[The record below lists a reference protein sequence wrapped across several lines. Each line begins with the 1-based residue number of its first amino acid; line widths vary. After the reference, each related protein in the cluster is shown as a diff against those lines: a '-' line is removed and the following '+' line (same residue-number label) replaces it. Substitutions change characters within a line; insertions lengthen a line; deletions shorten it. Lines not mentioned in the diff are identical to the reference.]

1 VSRFFCDTGISRNP
15 RRLRVLEEWRRE
27 GGSCRELEPFEGE
40 AASPGGDRIRILR
53 KDRNLTQAELATS
66 IGIQQS
72 DLCRME
78 NGEYKVSLETLF
90 KILSIFQINI
100 AEFFHEETPPSISEK
115 DVDFLRE
122 FQKLDSESQ
131 REVWDFLRFK
141 RMDDDGS
148 GAPHGSE
155 GEGRSEREEKE

>member
-1 VSRFFCDTGISRNP
+1 VNSSRSKVKQP
-15 RRLRVLEEWRRE
+15 LLV
-27 GGSCRELEPFEGE
+27 
-40 AASPGGDRIRILR
+40 GDRIRILR

-100 AEFFHEETPPSISEK
+100 AEFFHEEAPPSISEK

-141 RMDDDGS
+141 RLDGDGS
-148 GAPHGSE
+148 GAPESSE